1 MAKKDKDVLKER
13 ISRLAGLKST
23 GTPAEL
29 AARLDISERSVKRL
43 ISEMRK
49 SGKDIKFSQIRNSYE
64 TDENFA

>member
-1 MAKKDKDVLKER
+1 MAKRDKNILKER
-13 ISRLAGLKST
+13 ISRLAELKST